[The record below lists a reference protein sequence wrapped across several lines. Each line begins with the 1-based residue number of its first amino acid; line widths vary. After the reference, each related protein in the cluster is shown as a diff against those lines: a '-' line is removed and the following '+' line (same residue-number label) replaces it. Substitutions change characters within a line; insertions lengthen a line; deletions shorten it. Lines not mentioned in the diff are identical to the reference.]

1 MKTNIR
7 QLLII
12 GASIFLLAG
21 CCTRHHVIRCEC
33 SHVTRWE
40 YKVVPVVT
48 GDGPEWQKTQ
58 QAKEEALT
66 NDLGK
71 EGWIFV
77 SKSDPFLYFKRP
89 MK

>member
-12 GASIFLLAG
+12 GASVFLLAG
-21 CCTRHHVIRCEC
+21 CCTTNY
-33 SHVTRWE
+33 VTRWE

-48 GDGPEWQKTQ
+48 PDGPEWQKTEQ
-58 QAKEEALT
+58 EKEEALMT
-66 NDLGK
+66 DLGK

-77 SKSDPFLYFKRP
+77 NKSDPFLYFKRP
-89 MK
+89 VR